1 MNETAT
7 PNPRE
12 DERTGSSAR
21 GATSA
26 ATGAGFD
33 RFIETLRDI
42 DLRRDTDGG
51 WLGGVCAGVG
61 LRLGVAPLLVRA
73 VAILLVL
80 SGVGLVV
87 YLLAWSLVPDL
98 ADRVVLDEARRGDS
112 GMPMVVLVLTALAL
126 LVTMPWGFGF
136 EFLGNTGPVISLVAL
151 GALAFVVVRRGRKD
165 EPLPLGA
172 TYAPT
177 PAPGGSNT
185 VTEPP
190 VTGYRFDGDA
200 TSSSVLFID
209 ERRSAREQFRAT
221 RVHHQQN
228 NLAAQ
233 EARRARNAERRAR
246 RRRTRLPFAAFL
258 LLAGLAV
265 APPALGLVGGVTTG
279 GETALPWLVFGSLA
293 VVSLGA
299 LFFALRGYRVGV
311 LSLLVVPLIAV
322 SITFASLHAAGYS
335 SRTSSLSA
343 QPTTLAATQSYDAGM
358 GTSTIDLT
366 RVDVATMPEIV
377 DVNARL
383 TAGRLRVEVPRGVKV
398 ELTSVTR
405 LGYISATDD
414 AGQVFYEAGGSSG
427 TEPTRTTLGSGNKT
441 IRLKTDVGIGDVFV
455 HVRSQAPA
463 KTSGTGS

>member
-12 DERTGSSAR
+12 DERTGSRAS

-26 ATGAGFD
+26 STGDSFD
-33 RFIETLRDI
+33 RFVEKLRDI

-61 LRLGVAPLLVRA
+61 LRLGIAPLLVRA

-80 SGVGLVV
+80 SGVGLVA
-87 YLLAWSLVPDL
+87 YLVAWSLVPDL
-98 ADRVVLDEARRGDS
+98 DGRVVLDEARHGES

-126 LVTMPWGFGF
+126 IVTMPWGFGF
-136 EFLGNTGPVISLVAL
+136 EFLSNTGPVISLVAL
-151 GALAFVVVRRGRKD
+151 GALAFVVVRRSRAN
-165 EPLPLGA
+165 EAFPTREA
-172 TYAPT
+172 TYAAT
-177 PAPGGSNT
+177 PAPGEG
-185 VTEPP
+185 VAVGEPP
-190 VTGYRFDGDA
+190 VTGYGFDDGA
-200 TSSSVLFID
+200 TSSSVPFID
-209 ERRSAREQFRAT
+209 ERQNAREQFRAA
-221 RVHHQQN
+221 RAHHQQS

-258 LLAGLAV
+258 LLAGCAIV
-265 APPALGLVGGVTTG
+265 PPALGLLGLTTD
-279 GETALPWLVFGSLA
+279 GESALPWLVFGSLA
-293 VVSLGA
+293 LVSLGA
-299 LFFALRGYRVGV
+299 LLFALCGYRVGV
-311 LSLLVVPLIAV
+311 LSLLVAPLMAV
-322 SITFASLHAAGYS
+322 SVAFASLHSAGYS
-335 SRTSSLSA
+335 SRMSSLSV
-343 QPTTLAATQSYDAGM
+343 QPKSLAATQTYDAGM

-366 RVDVATMPEIV
+366 HVDVATLPDTV
-377 DVNARL
+377 DVDARL

-414 AGQVFYEAGGSSG
+414 AGQVFYAAGGSSG
-427 TEPTRTTLGSGNKT
+427 TEPTRTTLGSGDKT
-441 IRLKTDVGIGDVFV
+441 IRLKTDVGVGDVFV

-463 KTSGTGS
+463 KTSSS

>member
-12 DERTGSSAR
+12 DERTGSSASS
-21 GATSA
+21 ATSA
-26 ATGAGFD
+26 STGDSFD
-33 RFIETLRDI
+33 RFVEKLRDI
-42 DLRRDTDGG
+42 DLRRDTGGG

-87 YLLAWSLVPDL
+87 YLLAWSLVPD
-98 ADRVVLDEARRGDS
+98 RVVLDEARRGDS

-126 LVTMPWGFGF
+126 IVTMPWGFDF

-151 GALAFVVVRRGRKD
+151 GALAFVVIRRGRKN
-165 EPLPLGA
+165 EPLPHAA

-177 PAPGGSNT
+177 PAPGGSET
-185 VTEPP
+185 VGEPP
-190 VTGYRFDGDA
+190 VTGYGFDGNA
-200 TSSSVLFID
+200 TSSSVPFID
-209 ERRSAREQFRAT
+209 ERRSAREQFRAA
-221 RVHHQQN
+221 RAHHQQN

-246 RRRTRLPFAAFL
+246 RRRTRLPFAALL
-258 LLAGLAV
+258 LLAGLAIV
-265 APPALGLVGGVTTG
+265 PPALGLVGGVTTG
-279 GETALPWLVFGSLA
+279 GETALPWLVSGSLA

-322 SITFASLHAAGYS
+322 SITFASLHSAGYS

-366 RVDVATMPEIV
+366 RVDVATMPEVV

-398 ELTSVTR
+398 ELTSVTH
-405 LGYISATDD
+405 LGYIGDTDG
-414 AGQVFYEAGGSSG
+414 AGQVFYGAGGSSG

-455 HVRSQAPA
+455 HVRSQAPS
-463 KTSGTGS
+463 KTPGSSS